1 MGGSEVVGRWVGLV
15 TSGGWVGLDRWGVGW
30 AGSNRGGGSVGWCV
44 RWPCD
49 ISLERVRRHLCHGMD
64 LGSP

>member
-15 TSGGWVGLDRWGVGW
+15 TSGGWVGLDRWGGGGAW
-30 AGSNRGGGSVGWCV
+30 SNWGGGSVGWCV

-49 ISLERVRRHLCHGMD
+49 ISLERV
-64 LGSP
+64 